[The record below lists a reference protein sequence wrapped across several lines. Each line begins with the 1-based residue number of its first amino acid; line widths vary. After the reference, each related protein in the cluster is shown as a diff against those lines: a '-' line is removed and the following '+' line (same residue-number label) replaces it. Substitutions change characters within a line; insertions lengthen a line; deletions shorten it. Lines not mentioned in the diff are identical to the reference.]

1 MADSA
6 LKQRITEAMKDAMRA
21 KDKVRLGTVRLA
33 LSEIKKI
40 EVDERIEPDDARVTA
55 VLDKMIKQ
63 RRESVKQ
70 YEAGARQDL
79 VDIENAEIVVLQEFM
94 PQALS
99 AEELAAIISK
109 AMSDSGAASVQDMGK
124 VMNVVRP
131 LVIGRADMAAV
142 SQLIKQQLSER

>member
-40 EVDERIEPDDARVTA
+40 EVDERIEPDDVRVTTI
-55 VLDKMIKQ
+55 LDKMIKQ

-79 VDIENAEIVVLQEFM
+79 ADIETAEIAVLQEFM

-99 AEELAAIISK
+99 ADELAAIISK

-124 VMNVVRP
+124 VMNAVRP
-131 LVIGRADMAAV
+131 LVVGRADMAAV